1 MFFLCH
7 LSHKDVSMP
16 LYEYGDHE
24 LKAIDTTTFDS
35 AGVLERQDLQCTL
48 RDQIE
53 IIAPGVLVVD
63 EEFGRWEDSRR
74 RIDLLGVD
82 KQANLVVIEL
92 KRTEDGGH
100 MELQALRYAAM
111 VSTMTFEQVV
121 ETFETYL
128 SARSKDG
135 DARKLLL
142 EHLGWGD
149 PEENMFAQDVRIIL
163 ASANFSKELTSAVL
177 WINERGL
184 DVTCVRLLPYADGQ
198 RVLLDVQQV
207 IPLPEAEDYQ
217 VRVKSKQIQER
228 RSKQAQS
235 AASGLRREFF
245 TLLLEKCRA
254 QNTLHANLS
263 PTDQDWIAK
272 KAGMKGVMFTYRV
285 RRNESAIELY
295 VDGGPGSAGANTA
308 VFERLKQH
316 KADADH
322 DFGQA
327 LEWDAMQGRQGC
339 RVLFRF
345 PIGWDDD
352 PQKWS
357 TLHDKMIDGM
367 SRLQVAFRPVI
378 DGMAT

>member
-1 MFFLCH
+1 
-7 LSHKDVSMP
+7 MP
-16 LYEYGDHE
+16 LYEYDDQT
-24 LKAIDTTTFDS
+24 LKAINTITFDS
-35 AGVLERQDLQCTL
+35 AGVRERQDLQRTL

-53 IIAPGVLVVD
+53 VIAPGVLVVD

-100 MELQALRYAAM
+100 MELQAIRYAAM
-111 VSTMTFEQVV
+111 VSAMTFEQVV
-121 ETFETYL
+121 ETFAKYL
-128 SARSKDG
+128 SARNKEG
-135 DARKLLL
+135 DARALLL
-142 EHLGWGD
+142 KHLGWD
-149 PEENMFAQDVRIIL
+149 EPEENLFAQDVRIIL
-163 ASANFSKELTSAVL
+163 ASADFSRELTSAVL
-177 WINERGL
+177 WVNERGL
-184 DVTCVRLLPYADGQ
+184 DVTCVRLRPYADGQ

-235 AASGLRREFF
+235 AASGLRKEFF
-245 TLLLEKCRA
+245 TLLLEKCRY

-272 KAGMKGVMFTYRV
+272 NAGMKGVTFTFRV

-295 VDGGPGSAGANTA
+295 VDAGPGSADANTA
-308 VFERLKQH
+308 VFEKLKRHQS
-316 KADADH
+316 DAEH
-322 DFGQA
+322 AFGQA
-327 LEWDAMQGRQGC
+327 LEWDAMQDRQGC

-357 TLHDKMIDGM
+357 TLHDKMVDGM
-367 SRLQVAFRPVI
+367 SRLQVAFRPII
-378 DGMAT
+378 DGIAT